1 MTSLHGGYDYS
12 VISVHFLFAR
22 DLIMQQKIDLLF
34 ENKIGCVANLLRFN
48 NGQREILKTAAWI
61 SLNDLMLTQPRMM
74 TDNEI
79 HVAQWLLVLKIGKN
93 VETFLNINKDDASKN
108 IWNDFQDFSNT
119 QPNDNKLLQLIDYM
133 IERCQ

>member
-1 MTSLHGGYDYS
+1 MA
-12 VISVHFLFAR
+12 VMIIVFFISFFYLQR
-22 DLIMQQKIDLLF
+22 SDQMQQKIDLLF
-34 ENKIGCVANLLRFN
+34 EKKIGCVANLLRFN
-48 NGQREILKTAAWI
+48 DGQREILKTAAWI

-93 VETFLNINKDDASKN
+93 VETFLEINKNDASKS

-119 QPNDNKLLQLIDYM
+119 QTNDNKLLQLIDYM
-133 IERCQ
+133 VERCQ

>member
-1 MTSLHGGYDYS
+1 
-12 VISVHFLFAR
+12 
-22 DLIMQQKIDLLF
+22 MQQNSNILF
-34 ENKIGCVANLLRFN
+34 EKKIGCVAKLFGFN
-48 NGQREILKTAAWI
+48 GGQQEILKTASWI

-93 VETFLNINKDDASKN
+93 VETFLEINKNDASKS

-119 QPNDNKLLQLIDYM
+119 QTNDNKLLQLIDYM
-133 IERCQ
+133 VERCQ